1 MTVAEAFMRNKKIF
15 FARLAVSS
23 ALLLF
28 SLLLASCGKAMKPSG
43 TSIAILLPH
52 DAGNAGF
59 LESVTGG
66 FTKKTGIHVKLQE
79 VDKERLHENL
89 VSAFSSGNNA
99 YDVIYVDANWTAEFA
114 KAKWLEPLDAQ
125 LSESERKNIFTAA
138 ISAHT
143 FEGKLYAMPWNSRVW
158 ALMYNEGML
167 HKAGYSAPPQTWDEF
182 VNIGLDMRLKRACN
196 APVIWTW
203 KEHAALVDSF
213 IATTLSFGG
222 KIFDRKD
229 TPQFN
234 QKEGLLAL
242 EFMISSLGRI
252 SDPASLTDD
261 YAAAANSYM
270 TGSNC
275 MMTNWHTWNAA
286 ANASPSSKIRGQS
299 RFAPMPA
306 MAKNLQASLLDVE
319 GLGIP
324 SSAKHKDEAA
334 KFIKY
339 IMSGEAQRAVAE
351 KAGRLPTLKSLYKD
365 PELLE
370 VLPLL
375 PQYAAIV
382 QSAKPVPKPSWYE
395 KFLPVM
401 QNELQLALTGKKQ
414 PKQAMDDA
422 AKEAK
427 KLAAQDMP
435 TAKN

>member
-1 MTVAEAFMRNKKIF
+1 MTAAEAFMGNKKIF
-15 FARLAVSS
+15 FARLAVST

-28 SLLLASCGKAMKPSG
+28 SLLLASCGKAMNPSG
-43 TSIAILLPH
+43 TSIAILLPS

-66 FTKKTGIHVKLQE
+66 FTKKTGINVKLQE
-79 VDKERLHENL
+79 IDKESLHENL
-89 VSAFSSGNNA
+89 VSAFSSGNSA
-99 YDVIYVDANWTAEFA
+99 YDAVYVDANWMAEFA
-114 KAKWLEPLDAQ
+114 KAKWLDPLDAQ

-182 VNIGLDMRLKRACN
+182 VNISLDMRLKRACN

-213 IATTLSFGG
+213 TATTLSFGG
-222 KIFDRKD
+222 KIFDGKD
-229 TPQFN
+229 MPQFN

-242 EFMISSLGRI
+242 EFMKSSLGRI
-252 SDPASLTDD
+252 SDPASLNADN
-261 YAAAANSYM
+261 AAAANSYM
-270 TGSNC
+270 TGTNC

-286 ANASPSSKIRGQS
+286 ANASQTSKIRGQS
-299 RFAPMPA
+299 RFAPLPGMT
-306 MAKNLQASLLDVE
+306 KNLQPGLLDVD
-319 GLGIP
+319 GVGIP
-324 SSAKHKDEAA
+324 SSAKHKEEAA

-339 IMSGEAQRAVAE
+339 IMSDEIQREVAE
-351 KAGRLPTLKSLYKD
+351 KSGRLPTLKSLYND

-375 PQYAAIV
+375 PQYAAIL
-382 QSAKPVPKPSWYE
+382 QSAKPIPKPSWYG
-395 KFLPVM
+395 KFLPVL
-401 QNELQLALTGKKQ
+401 QKELHLALTGKKQ

-427 KLAAQDMP
+427 KLAALYIP
-435 TAKN
+435 AAKN